1 MTGPN
6 QEFHAAVSG
15 GVAARD
21 VHNEAPRTSIHI
33 GAIHGGQ
40 NVIGHTGDI
49 YLHPGQHLWHLS
61 TRELKSELVRCPE
74 KLRQFRKGL
83 FFNVPFLWLAAWLV
97 CTVWLVGSGLWLKYL
112 GSVWMFAW
120 VLSAVMIPL
129 PWLIRIRQGRGR
141 MIAHYVR
148 RIEIIDTILLDRK

>member
-40 NVIGHTGDI
+40 NIIGHTGDI
-49 YLHPGQHLWHLS
+49 HLHPGQHLWHLS
-61 TRELKSELVRCPE
+61 TRELKSELVRCQE

-83 FFNVPFLWLAAWLV
+83 FFNVPFLWLVMGVIGTAWM
-97 CTVWLVGSGLWLKYL
+97 VGSGLWLQYL
-112 GSVWMFAW
+112 GTAWMFAW
-120 VLSAVMIPL
+120 VFGVLMIPL
-129 PWLIRIRQGRGR
+129 PWLAVIRQRKGK
-141 MIAHYVR
+141 MIAHYVQR
-148 RIEIIDTILLDRK
+148 VEMIDMVLQDRK